1 MTLRIAVFG
10 ENRHEKV
17 DPKVQEG
24 YPEGMHTVIAEALR
38 SHLAADGSDAEV
50 RIALLDDIDQ
60 SLSEEALAE
69 TDVLAWVRHMAHG
82 GVADEVRARRV
93 RRVEEGGGVIRPDP
107 A

>member
-17 DPKVQEG
+17 DPKVQEA

-38 SHLAADGSDAEV
+38 SHLAADGPDAEV

-60 SLSEEALAE
+60 PPSADALAA
-69 TDVLAWVRHMAHG
+69 TDELTRWGHTPHGDVPDGVSERLTPRAHPRLG
-82 GVADEVRARRV
+82 
-93 RRVEEGGGVIRPDP
+93 IL
-107 A
+107 